1 MAKPISTRN
10 GLIMGACLIL
20 VAQAGASRMLILPER
35 NLAIPGLHQIPM
47 QLGPWKAASEQS
59 LDQSIVDYLKPDD
72 YILRDY
78 QGAMPINMFVAYFK
92 SLEKTYGPHAPRI
105 CLPGSGWLETSSK
118 ITYLAV
124 PGRMKSIPINQL
136 TYEKQ
141 DSRILVLYWYQ
152 NDRAVWADEFWAK
165 LRLLPDLIKYQRSD
179 VSLVRLVAPI
189 SGLTPDAE
197 LRNSKQLATLVF
209 GDVAQRFASIH

>member
-1 MAKPISTRN
+1 MPKSSSARQ
-10 GLIMGACLIL
+10 GLIAAGCLLL
-20 VAQAGASRMLILPER
+20 VVQAGASRMLSFNER
-35 NLAIPGLHQIPM
+35 KLATPGLHQVPLD
-47 QLGPWKAASEQS
+47 LGPWKAAGEQS
-59 LDQSIVDYLKPDD
+59 LGQDVADYLKPDD

-78 QGAMPINMFVAYFK
+78 QGHTPLNVFVAYFK

-118 ITYLAV
+118 ISYLSVAG
-124 PGRMKSIPINQL
+124 PLQRIPVNQL

-152 NDRAVWADEFWAK
+152 NNRDVWADEFWAK
-165 LRLLPDLIKYQRSD
+165 LRLLPDLLKYQRSD

-189 SGLTPDAE
+189 HGLTPETE
-197 LRNSKQLATLVF
+197 LRDSTEFARLIYSDLS
-209 GDVAQRFASIH
+209 QRLGGAR